1 MIVHEGQLLRQV
13 NTIYAE
19 HYDLLMSSGLYEEL
33 VTKRF
38 LIPHREV
45 EDSPLMQLGVHRI
58 LAPEVLPFIA
68 YPYEWSFSQLKDA
81 ARVTLSVQKLALKA
95 GMTLKD
101 SSAYNI
107 QFVDSRPLLIDTLSF
122 EKYEEGKPW
131 VAYRQFCQH
140 FLAPL
145 ALMSHRDVRL
155 GLMLRDF
162 IDGIPLD
169 LASGLLPMQTRLNFG
184 LLTHIHLHAST
195 QKRYENKP
203 AAERRQAAQTG
214 RVSKQ
219 ALLGLIENLQATIR
233 KLDWKPDQTAWANY
247 TRGDSYSDAGTDH
260 KKTLV
265 LEFLAETGAKR
276 AVDLGGNTGMYS
288 RIASQQG
295 IYTLSTDFDQG
306 AVEINYRN
314 AVKEKAQNLLPLVID
329 LTNPSPAIGWN
340 NAERDSFVDRC
351 KVDCVMALAL
361 IHHLAIS
368 NNVPLLNV
376 AQFMAQLGEWL
387 IIEFVPK
394 SDPKVETLLAS
405 REDIFPDYMREGF
418 ERAFGE
424 VYTMVRSERITES
437 ERVLYLMRRK

>member
-1 MIVHEGQLLRQV
+1 MILHDGQLFRQV

-19 HYDLLMSSGLYEEL
+19 HYDLLMSSGLYDEL
-33 VTKRF
+33 VSKRF
-38 LIPHREV
+38 LVPHREV
-45 EDSPLMQLGVHRI
+45 EDSPLMRPGVHRI
-58 LAPEVLPFIA
+58 LAPDVLPFIS

-81 ARVTLSVQKLALKA
+81 ARVTLSIQKLALKA

-107 QFVDSRPLLIDTLSF
+107 QFLDSRPILIDTLSF
-122 EKYEEGKPW
+122 ERYDEGSPW
-131 VAYRQFCQH
+131 IAYRQFCQH

-155 GLMLRDF
+155 GLLLRDF

-169 LASGLLPMQTRLNFG
+169 LASRLLPILTRLNFG
-184 LLTHIHLHAST
+184 LLTHIHLHARA

-203 AAERRQAAQTG
+203 AAERKQAAETG
-214 RVSKQ
+214 TMSKQ
-219 ALLGLIENLQATIR
+219 AMLGLIENLQNTIL

-265 LEFLAETGAKR
+265 LEFLGETGARR
-276 AVDLGGNTGMYS
+276 AVDLGGNIGVYS

-314 AVKEKAQNLLPLVID
+314 AVKENAQNLLPLVVD
-329 LTNPSPAIGWN
+329 LTNPSPALGWN
-340 NAERDSFVDRC
+340 NAERDSFINRC
-351 KVDCVMALAL
+351 KVDCVLALAL

-368 NNVPLLNV
+368 NNVPLLNI

-405 REDIFPDYMREGF
+405 REDIFPHYSHAGF
-418 ERAFGE
+418 EQAFGD
-424 VYTMVRSERITES
+424 VYKRVRSERIAES
-437 ERVLYLMRRK
+437 DRVLYLMRRK